1 MGEESEKPIENEE
14 KKVEESTPNGPI
26 ENPSGEQSST
36 TQTNPERSQES
47 SQISPAE
54 SLPVTE
60 NGSQPSVGSD
70 TTSPTAPSSET
81 PLPEEKPEFNP
92 DISAELEQK
101 MQEELAKKK
110 EQSGVKTVTRDAFIE
125 YLKPRRSKVMYFA
138 LWHMA
143 FNIDDH
149 KASKKALY
157 DALKEPTSTSPI
169 EPLAEHKFYFG
180 LKYILKLKLFDQ
192 PVVEYVKDKLKI
204 SVNIENL
211 QEILKEVG
219 EPISTRPVMSDEE
232 KRGFIDNF
240 LKDDFLDL

>member
-1 MGEESEKPIENEE
+1 MSEEQEKPNENEE
-14 KKVEESTPNGPI
+14 KKEEELTYNPNSESPSSPETTTTPPDSASTA
-26 ENPSGEQSST
+26 ENPLTPSPDAPISSPESVSSGE
-36 TQTNPERSQES
+36 
-47 SQISPAE
+47 
-54 SLPVTE
+54 PV
-60 NGSQPSVGSD
+60 
-70 TTSPTAPSSET
+70 
-81 PLPEEKPEFNP
+81 PEEKPEFNP

-101 MQEELAKKK
+101 MQDELAKKK
-110 EQSGVKTVTRDAFIE
+110 EQSGVKTVTREAFVE

-192 PVVEYVKDKLKI
+192 PVVEYIKDKLKVQ
-204 SVNIENL
+204 VNIENL

-219 EPISTRPVMSDEE
+219 EPISTRPIMTDEE
-232 KRGFIDNF
+232 KKGFIDSF
-240 LKDDFLDL
+240 LTDDFSDL